1 MKRQESNI
9 LIQLMRNV
17 SVVRE
22 RIHFIWIRKTEQVI
36 THQRDSRRRASVL
49 LSIEQHLKF
58 Q

>member
-17 SVVRE
+17 SAVRE

-36 THQRDSRRRASVL
+36 THQQNSRRRPSVL
-49 LSIEQHLKF
+49 LLIEQHLEF
-58 Q
+58 R

>member
-58 Q
+58 R